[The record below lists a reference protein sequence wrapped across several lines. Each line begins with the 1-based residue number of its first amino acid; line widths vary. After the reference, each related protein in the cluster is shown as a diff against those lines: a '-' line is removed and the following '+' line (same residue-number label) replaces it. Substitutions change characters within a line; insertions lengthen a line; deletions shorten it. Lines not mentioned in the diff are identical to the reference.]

1 MMAAQAQPQAAANV
15 VALWNQLGAKFAELL
30 RTGAHADMI
39 ITVRD
44 GKVQL
49 VRVSQS
55 FLPSDMVP
63 K

>member
-1 MMAAQAQPQAAANV
+1 MMAAQAQPQPANV
-15 VALWNQLGAKFAELL
+15 VLLWNQLGAKFAELL

-55 FLPSDMVP
+55 FLPTDLVP